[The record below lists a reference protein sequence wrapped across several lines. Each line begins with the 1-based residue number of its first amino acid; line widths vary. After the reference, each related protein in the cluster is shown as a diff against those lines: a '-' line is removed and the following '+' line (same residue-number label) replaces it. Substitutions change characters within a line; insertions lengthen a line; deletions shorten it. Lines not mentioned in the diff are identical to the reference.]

1 MCGVIQCVSAWSQQ
15 EGKKKNRKHECN
27 AKMRSLHFGECVRSF
42 TGQMKEKKSV
52 RKNLRMLPR
61 VAAAAAA
68 VVYLGLLLLL
78 RQGYEIG

>member
-15 EGKKKNRKHECN
+15 EGKKHRKHECI
-27 AKMRSLHFGECVRSF
+27 AKMRSLHFGEYVRSF

-61 VAAAAAA
+61 VDAAAAA